1 MTATL
6 SFREIRYREK
16 RKKILQHAASI
27 FAKKGYEKASLEE
40 IASRLKL
47 SKASL
52 YHYVA
57 SKDEV
62 LYLIQMEALEE
73 LLAVVR
79 TVVSSER
86 RPSAKLREIVI
97 QYLKIATQKHT
108 IGALR
113 QQELIL
119 PEKWRN
125 RIIAKRDLFDGAC
138 QEIIKEGI
146 ATGEFKAIDW
156 KMSYMAMIGALNWTV
171 KWYSP
176 QGKLTVGEIC
186 EAMADFIVRGFGVI
200 RQAEP

>member
-1 MTATL
+1 MNSTL

-16 RKKILQHAASI
+16 RKKILQHAARI

-52 YHYVA
+52 YHYVK

-62 LYLIQMEALEE
+62 LFLIQLEALEE
-73 LLAVVR
+73 ILAVVEKVNA
-79 TVVSSER
+79 TDKK
-86 RPSAKLREIVI
+86 PSAKLKDIVTHYI
-97 QYLKIATQKHT
+97 KTATQKNI

-119 PEKWRN
+119 PEKWRSK
-125 RIIAKRDLFDGAC
+125 IISKRDKFDEAC
-138 QEIIKEGI
+138 RKIIEQGI
-146 ATGEFKAIDW
+146 AAGEFKAVNW
-156 KMSYMAMIGALNWTV
+156 KMSYMASMGAMNWIV

-176 QGKLTVGEIC
+176 QGELSVDEIC
-186 EAMADFIVRGFGVI
+186 EAMVDFILRGFGADEAV
-200 RQAEP
+200 